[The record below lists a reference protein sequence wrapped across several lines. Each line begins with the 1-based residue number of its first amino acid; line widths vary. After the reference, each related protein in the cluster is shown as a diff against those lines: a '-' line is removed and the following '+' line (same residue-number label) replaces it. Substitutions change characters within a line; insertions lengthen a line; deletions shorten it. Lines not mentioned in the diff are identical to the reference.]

1 MRRSVFL
8 HYWLATTTTIIIIII
23 SVLALL
29 VGNLHCCHPEGAGGA
44 GAAAGGP
51 PVAAAPGAG
60 GAPPPAPGQ
69 PVPQP
74 APAPP
79 GGAQPVPQPAPA
91 PPGGAQPVPQ
101 PAPAPGAGGAG
112 AGAGAGAVAPV
123 VNTLAP
129 STQVPTMPP
138 GGAAPGATCGT
149 ACTSTSIATLTV
161 PDATSAQLSTAIQV
175 NTPTNTVA
183 LSAAGCTT
191 LTPTCPAGQVVLVRV
206 VTTAGTVFETYDSA
220 AITFSCDAQAQWL
233 SANGV
238 RAGSTVNGYGCVV
251 SSIAGGGAAGTPVT
265 DSAAASAAAGQCSG
279 CTAAALGRTTVEEAK
294 LDKVKLFDAIG
305 VSAGTAVV
313 TANAQGCATLPL
325 TCAPNE
331 VVLVHIIL
339 ANRDTDY
346 GVYDSGAITLDCNSQ
361 NKWLVPLNAMQ
372 HQGLEVDRW
381 SCVQSDLAAAA
392 ARAAAAG

>member
-1 MRRSVFL
+1 MRWCSVFL
-8 HYWLATTTTIIIIII
+8 HYRLTTITNTTTIIMIIS
-23 SVLALL
+23 SVLAVL
-29 VGNLHCCHPEGAGGA
+29 VGKLQCCHPGGAGGGA
-44 GAAAGGP
+44 GAAGTPG
-51 PVAAAPGAG
+51 AAAPGAG
-60 GAPPPAPGQ
+60 GTGTGT
-69 PVPQP
+69 
-74 APAPP
+74 
-79 GGAQPVPQPAPA
+79 GGAGTGT
-91 PPGGAQPVPQ
+91 GGAV
-101 PAPAPGAGGAG
+101 AGTGAG
-112 AGAGAGAVAPV
+112 AGTGGGAL
-123 VNTLAP
+123 VNTIAP
-129 STQVPTMPP
+129 STQIATVPP
-138 GGAAPGATCGT
+138 GGAAPGGTCGT
-149 ACTSTSIATLTV
+149 ACTSDAIATLT
-161 PDATSAQLSTAIQV
+161 PQDAINAQLSTAIQV
-175 NTPTNTVA
+175 TTPTNAVA

-238 RAGSTVNGYGCVV
+238 RAGATVNAYGCVL
-251 SSIAGGGAAGTPVT
+251 SSIAGGGVAGTPVT
-265 DSAAASAAAGQCSG
+265 DSAAVSAAAGQCSG
-279 CTAAALGRTTVEEAK
+279 CSAAALGRTTVEEAK
-294 LDKVKLFDAIG
+294 LDKVKLFDAIA

-313 TANAQGCATLPL
+313 TQSAQGCATLPL

-331 VVLVHIIL
+331 VVLIHIIL

-346 GVYDSGAITLDCNSQ
+346 GVYASGAITLDCNSQ